1 MTASTV
7 NWIEKPDKEDK
18 EKVSYFINL
27 LLRRSKYQK
36 LKKEI
41 AIRRKEIRNGDS
53 FTHEDFWTE
62 LNV

>member
-36 LKKEI
+36 LKREI